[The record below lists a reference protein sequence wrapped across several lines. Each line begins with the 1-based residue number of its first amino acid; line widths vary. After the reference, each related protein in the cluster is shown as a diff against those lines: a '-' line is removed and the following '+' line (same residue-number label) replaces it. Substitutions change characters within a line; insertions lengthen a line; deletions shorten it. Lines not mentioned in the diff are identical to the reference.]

1 MYVCIDGWV
10 AAGGG
15 LSRDKGRIGRDG
27 IIVVGRI
34 GIGRTYPRRMIMI
47 IISGCRACAQWCS
60 SSSSSSSGGSTA
72 QAKASALI
80 RKREMICNGK
90 TRLGLAK
97 GKEGKLDAAPT
108 WDDWS

>member
-1 MYVCIDGWV
+1 MCVCIDGWM
-10 AAGGG
+10 AAGGVCQG
-15 LSRDKGRIGRDG
+15 IDRGRIGRDG

-60 SSSSSSSGGSTA
+60 SSSRSSGGSTA